1 MSRDLRLRATGERLV
16 WKFSEND
23 WLLACESV
31 PACDTRAW
39 YAGVDSRERV
49 TVYDHEDWDE
59 ARKIF
64 AADANELDG
73 VLPKVAAER
82 ALVAAGVAEYID
94 DEEPFPSD

>member
-1 MSRDLRLRATGERLV
+1 MSRSLRLKATGERLV

-39 YAGVDSRERV
+39 YAGVGPRERV
-49 TVYDHEDWDE
+49 TAYDHEDWE
-59 ARKIF
+59 KARQIF
-64 AADANELDG
+64 AADVEELDG
-73 VLPKVAAER
+73 VPPKAAAER